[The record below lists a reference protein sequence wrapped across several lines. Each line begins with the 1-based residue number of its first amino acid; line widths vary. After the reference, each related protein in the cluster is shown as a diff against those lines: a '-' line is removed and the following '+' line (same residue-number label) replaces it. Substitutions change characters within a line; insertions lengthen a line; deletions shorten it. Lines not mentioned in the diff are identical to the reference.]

1 MEYDLLQNWPSGTD
15 GEPEKGAL
23 LLSGSDVPCDVSIL
37 CSMLT
42 SFGIPY
48 LAKRPG
54 LGGYLNLILG
64 RAVTAGIELYVPA
77 SYLDQARKLLDAP
90 AAGSDEEDLPPET
103 L

>member
-1 MEYDLLQNWPSGTD
+1 MEYDLLQNWPMGPQ

-23 LLSGSDVPCDVSIL
+23 LLSGSDVPGDVSIL

-54 LGGYLNLILG
+54 LGGYLNLMLG
-64 RAVTAGIELYVPA
+64 RAVTAGIELYVPV
-77 SYLDQARKLLDAP
+77 SYLEQARALLEAP
-90 AAGSDEEDLPPET
+90 AELDEEDVPPEEP
-103 L
+103 